1 MKYLG
6 FILAFCIWI
15 FANGFWEMAKAPE
28 HYSSCQQIEWA
39 QNQNK
44 STFRPDES
52 LALWVL
58 QKIKCDKAS
67 RNNVSKDM
75 SQNPMAM
82 AYICWQ
88 LANQSGR
95 ETDSDLFAQMIS
107 MVRKSPEFKPELHIE
122 FVGYATQ
129 EVLKMDSE
137 QRQSVYNA
145 GCSVPLN
152 NIKRASEQG
161 MLN

>member
-6 FILAFCIWI
+6 FLLAFLVWI

-28 HYSSCQQIEWA
+28 HYTSCQQIEWA
-39 QNQNK
+39 KNQNK
-44 STFRPDES
+44 NTFRPDES

-58 QKIKCDKAS
+58 GKIKCDDTSNSNTAKAL
-67 RNNVSKDM
+67 
-75 SQNPMAM
+75 SQNPIAM

-88 LANQSGR
+88 LANQLDR

-107 MVRKSPEFKPELHIE
+107 IVRKSPDFRSEQHIE
-122 FVGYATQ
+122 FVGYAAQ
-129 EVLKMDSE
+129 EVLKLDYD
-137 QRQSVYNA
+137 QRQNVYNE
-145 GCSVPLN
+145 GCSVPLD
-152 NIKRASEQG
+152 NIKRASKQG

>member
-6 FILAFCIWI
+6 FLLALCLWI

-28 HYSSCQQIEWA
+28 HYNSCQKIEWA

-44 STFRPDES
+44 NTFRPDES

-58 QKIKCDKAS
+58 KKIKCDS
-67 RNNVSKDM
+67 NVSSNMPKDM
-75 SQNPMAM
+75 SQSPIAM
-82 AYICWQ
+82 AYVCWE
-88 LANQSGR
+88 LTNQAGR
-95 ETDSDLFAQMIS
+95 DTDSDLFAQMIS
-107 MVRKSPEFKPELHIE
+107 MVRKSPEFKPESHIE
-122 FVGYATQ
+122 FLGYAVQ

-137 QRQSVYNA
+137 IRRNIYFS
-145 GCSVPLN
+145 GCSEPLN